1 MASIRCWASAMST
14 CGRHD
19 FLHRLPCTQAITP
32 ACTYTHTRACTYAQH
47 THSCTQTDQLMRL
60 RSCEGVSTQIGLRSR
75 PISNFASFPYPPPTL
90 SLSLH
95 PLSPIRGKPPRGK
108 LVSTQR
114 VALRPSTEFPG
125 TTYRVHSSSHYA
137 ASGKQP
143 WCHSP
148 TRHGNRF
155 RSPVRHRRAGSVTPT
170 RCSTAGSAASR

>member
-75 PISNFASFPYPPPTL
+75 PISNFASFPYPPPL
-90 SLSLH
+90 CLFLSIHYRQYAENHNAENSLARKGSLSALLRSSRGPPTACTPVHTMPPLASNHGATH
-95 PLSPIRGKPPRGK
+95 PP
-108 LVSTQR
+108 
-114 VALRPSTEFPG
+114 ATEIVFAHLYG
-125 TTYRVHSSSHYA
+125 TVEQAR
-137 ASGKQP
+137 
-143 WCHSP
+143 
-148 TRHGNRF
+148 
-155 RSPVRHRRAGSVTPT
+155 
-170 RCSTAGSAASR
+170 